1 MRMVN
6 RIFYNYI
13 YLDPTKP
20 VNFKIK
26 GLDIILKYEPFYVG
40 KGKKNRLNDHKRGR
54 SGPFMKAKMKSLN
67 DKDIIPI
74 VLKINPNISDYE
86 SKKNEKYLIKAIGR
100 RDLGLGPL
108 CNLTDGGD
116 GTCNK
121 VITEKARSH
130 SGTFK
135 KGHTPW
141 LKDKKMCNETKNK
154 LSVSNKGKPG
164 PRKGIKVS
172 EETKLKMS
180 TSKLGIKRLQGVT
193 EKINK
198 SKLGFKNINTYKAV
212 NQYNLQGDFIKAWD
226 CITDVKF
233 CKKSNISACCNNKR
247 KTAGGFIWKFNI
259 K

>member
-1 MRMVN
+1 MVN

-164 PRKGIKVS
+164 PRKEKYMVPKSCFQWVDHLVEQSCITSSNKCNAK
-172 EETKLKMS
+172 KLK
-180 TSKLGIKRLQGVT
+180 KIKIDRRLPQ
-193 EKINK
+193 KI
-198 SKLGFKNINTYKAV
+198 
-212 NQYNLQGDFIKAWD
+212 
-226 CITDVKF
+226 
-233 CKKSNISACCNNKR
+233 
-247 KTAGGFIWKFNI
+247 
-259 K
+259 